1 MWQFIIKKNYFEVIE
16 KKKKSWYKK
25 TSENRVNIILL
36 WTIYIYKGKLIF

>member
-1 MWQFIIKKNYFEVIE
+1 MWQFIIKTNYFEVIE